1 MSIKWIIRRHTGQ
14 TPYKNVILI
23 GGFCFVILLFYFLQ
37 IGNLFYL
44 PYRPGSLYSDLTITF
59 FPNIVYVK
67 NSIFQHGQ
75 FPLWRTLIF
84 SGSPLDSDPQAGI
97 WYLPNIL
104 FLFLPVELGFNV
116 LISGHLLLGGVG
128 MWKWGEAEGLTRIG
142 RLIAVAGFVFMPKM
156 VAHLGFGHLGLF
168 YAATYIPWLFW
179 SVRKLVTAGKAYSGW
194 FAIVAGMQF
203 LANPQ
208 LSFYGLL
215 ASGVIVVMAVIRER
229 RISNFNLYGSLK
241 RLFPSLFTGVL
252 GCLLI
257 ISVQLIPMLRF
268 APLSGRAGMT
278 LEDSAISSLPWG
290 YLLGFFL
297 QDRQGYMEYMTY
309 IGVPILALL
318 LLGVKTWKGRIA
330 LVFGSLAILFALGTR
345 TPFFGLIYTLIPFL
359 GWVRSPARI
368 LFYANAVFALMAGYG
383 FDVYLSSREKGVSS
397 RRILFFFGLAF
408 LPLLL
413 VIGYKAILGNPPA
426 NVIWMAVVSGLTFGL
441 LWLFEK
447 RTISLSLY
455 RVFIL
460 AVICAD
466 LWILDSTLI
475 EGRPLGQVLGDVRVP
490 QFLQGESEPYRV
502 YSPSYSIPRL
512 AGALYGIETADG
524 VDPLY
529 WSDYDR
535 FMQVASGVNR
545 THYEVTIPPMEGEG
559 EPLFVNQ
566 SAKPNARL
574 LGMVNVKYV
583 VAEYPV
589 QADGLENLGKWGNRY
604 LYINHYFQPRWSVE
618 FNIGITENFENTL
631 HQINS
636 ETLRDAVLI
645 QDPGQVLAP
654 LRLGVKTDYSIHPIR
669 ITPNYLI
676 FEVEI
681 PHEGFFILRQ
691 TWHPDWKVW
700 VDGQMD
706 KIYRA
711 DGVNMGVHIKEGKHQ
726 IAFLYSP
733 IYTYIGGILSLG
745 GWVMM
750 ILLVARGRSRVG
762 GTEKPEIYK
771 T

>member
-14 TPYKNVILI
+14 TPYKDVILI
-23 GGFCFVILLFYFLQ
+23 GVFCFVILLFYFLQ
-37 IGNLFYL
+37 IGNLFHL

-116 LISGHLLLGGVG
+116 LISGHLLFGGVG
-128 MWKWGEAEGLTRIG
+128 MWKWGEAEGLTRTG
-142 RLIAVAGFVFMPKM
+142 RLIAVAGFAFMPKM
-156 VAHLGFGHLGLF
+156 IAHLGFGHLGLF
-168 YAATYIPWLFW
+168 YAAAYIPWLFW

-215 ASGVIVVMAVIRER
+215 ASGVIVIMVIIREWR
-229 RISNFNLYGSLK
+229 GNFFNLYRSLK
-241 RLFPSLFTGVL
+241 SRFPPLFAGGL

-257 ISVQLIPMLRF
+257 VSVQLIPMMRF

-318 LLGVKTWKGRIA
+318 ILSVKTWKGRSVLI
-330 LVFGSLAILFALGTR
+330 FGLLAILFALGTR
-345 TPFFGLIYTLIPFL
+345 TPFFGLIYTLMPFI

-368 LFYANAVFALMAGYG
+368 LFYANAVFALIAGYS
-383 FDVYLSSREKGVSS
+383 FDVYLSSWEKSVSN
-397 RRILFFFGLAF
+397 RRILLFFGLAF
-408 LPLLL
+408 LPILL
-413 VIGYKAILGNPPA
+413 VIGYEAILGNPPA
-426 NVIWMAVVSGLTFGL
+426 NVIWMAVVSGVTFGL

-447 RTISLSLY
+447 RLISLNLI
-455 RVFIL
+455 RAFLL

-466 LWILDSTLI
+466 LWMLDSTLI
-475 EGRPLGQVLGDVRVP
+475 EGRSLGQVLGDVRVP

-502 YSPSYSIPRL
+502 YSPSYSLPRL
-512 AGALYGIETADG
+512 AGALYGIETVDG

-535 FMQVASGVNR
+535 FMQVASGVKR

-566 SAKPNARL
+566 GAKPNARM
-574 LGMVNVKYV
+574 LGMLNVKFV

-589 QADGLENLGKWGNRY
+589 MADGLENLGKLGSRY

-618 FNIGITENFENTL
+618 FKIGITESFENTL
-631 HQINS
+631 QQINS
-636 ETLRDAVLI
+636 EALRDTVVI
-645 QDPGQVLAP
+645 QDPGQVLTP
-654 LRLGVKTDYSIHPIR
+654 LQPGVEMEYSIHPIR
-669 ITPNYLI
+669 VTPNYLV

-681 PHEGFFILRQ
+681 PQEGFFILRQ
-691 TWHPDWKVW
+691 TWHPDWKVF
-700 VDGQMD
+700 VDGQRGQ
-706 KIYRA
+706 IYRA
-711 DGVNMGVHIKEGKHQ
+711 DGVNMGVHLEGGKHR
-726 IAFLYSP
+726 IAFIYSP
-733 IYTYIGGILSLG
+733 IYTYLGGILSLG
-745 GWVMM
+745 GWVMV
-750 ILLVARGRSRVG
+750 ILLVVKGRSGEGR
-762 GTEKPEIYK
+762 TEKTDI
-771 T
+771 